1 MKKIMALLTVL
12 MCFASVNAFAQ
23 LKEVRGVQT
32 RVVRYYDTDR
42 ARELHGFEFKNENN
56 YSVWVEAELV
66 TSGFTVNYSKID
78 KGIVDTKSFTLKPGE
93 SYVWKCG
100 AKMLHGTYDSDRH
113 EYYFVQYK
121 AYKADESYNGENNIN
136 NSDSYGN
143 SNTYNN
149 VSTQSNSYEARN
161 NNNANVQN
169 KTAGPKSRTIGGHEA
184 VDLGLP
190 SGILWATC
198 NIGANSPEKAGEYYA
213 GGEIKPKN
221 KYEES
226 NYNGIYTEYEKE
238 YSWGKSTKRI
248 IRAESDA
255 AVINWGNGWR
265 MPTENEIEEL
275 QQECEYITTSTG
287 YKIIG
292 PNGNFIFLPFSGFY
306 DENGLQKSEINS
318 YSRSS
323 SPNKVIELTPSGFY
337 TSSAKWHIYN
347 GFPIRPVHD

>member
-1 MKKIMALLTVL
+1 

-56 YSVWVEAELV
+56 YSVWVEAELC
-66 TSGFTVNYSKID
+66 TNGYYYGGMDRPKAAGTY
-78 KGIVDTKSFTLKPGE
+78 DTKSFTLQAGE
-93 SYVWKCG
+93 SYVWKVGDRMYWECG
-100 AKMLHGTYDSDRH
+100 YVGGQYCDYYE
-113 EYYFVQYK
+113 EYYVKYK

-143 SNTYNN
+143 SNRYNN

-161 NNNANVQN
+161 NNNANIQN

-265 MPTENEIEEL
+265 MPTEKETEEL
-275 QQECEYITTSTG
+275 IDECDEIMVSTG

-292 PNGNFIFLPFSGFY
+292 SNGNSIFLPFSGFY

-318 YSRSS
+318 YFRSS
-323 SPNKVIELTPSGFY
+323 SPNMVIELTPYGSY